1 MVKKKYKTFLILAVC
16 ILMVAVIPV
25 AAEDEKS
32 VTKVYLACG
41 ADIPVSIAYSEY
53 NEELGQEYAGTLY
66 MTSGDMKPG
75 FQFYAV
81 YEGTLDRADSQTS
94 VTR

>member
-1 MVKKKYKTFLILAVC
+1 
-16 ILMVAVIPV
+16 MVAVIPV
-25 AAEDEKS
+25 AAEEAEKPESYEKS